1 MRWLMIVLVLTILV
15 IVYGGSNFVVISR
28 VLQSLPDRPVWRW
41 TVGVTL
47 TVCALAYIAGRFLE
61 KVVPCST
68 ACPLIWVGSVW
79 FAILAYSFLIIAA
92 GDLGFGLAGKLTGN
106 PGWVNTA
113 KDWIPRVALVLSVVV
128 SAYGAWNAMRPE
140 VTTYTIT
147 VDKPT
152 TRTRPLSIV
161 ALTDIHMGHI
171 MGPGRIRR
179 LVDEVNKLNPDL
191 VLLPGDVVDEDIRPV
206 MEQDLGRMLME
217 IHAPLG
223 IYAATGNHEFIGGVH
238 EAVEYLES
246 EGIVM
251 LRDRAVRID
260 PDIWIVGRDDRAG
273 RRMGGPVRKELKQ
286 ILEEGSVDPEQLIIL
301 MDHQPH
307 GLDEGVLAG
316 ADIQIS
322 GHTHNGQLWPFNY
335 ITGAIFELDWGY
347 KRKGDT
353 HVVVSCGAGTWG
365 PPVKVGSVSEIV
377 RILVKQPLATESST
391 PETDN
396 VEKIM
401 K

>member
-1 MRWLMIVLVLTILV
+1 MRWMMIVLVLTILV

-28 VLQSLPDRPVWRW
+28 ILQSLPEKPAVRW

-47 TVCALAYIAGRFLE
+47 TIFALAYIAARFLE
-61 KVVPCST
+61 KAVPCTT
-68 ACPLIWVGSVW
+68 ACPLIWIGSVW

-92 GDLGFGLAGKLTGN
+92 GDLGFGLAGKLMGN
-106 PGWVNTA
+106 PDWVNTA
-113 KDWIPRVALVLSVVV
+113 KNWIPRVAIVSAVLI
-128 SAYGAWNAMRPE
+128 SAYGAWNATRPY
-140 VTTYTIT
+140 VTTYTVT

-152 TRTRPLSIV
+152 ARTEDLNIV

-171 MGPGRIRR
+171 MNAGRIRR
-179 LVDEVNKLNPDL
+179 LVDAVNELKPDL
-191 VLLPGDVVDEDIRPV
+191 VLLGGDVVDEDIRPV
-206 MEQDLGRMLME
+206 MEQDLGRMLKE

-223 IYAATGNHEFIGGVH
+223 IYAATGNHEFIGGVKA
-238 EAVEYLES
+238 AVDYLES
-246 EGIVM
+246 EGIIV
-251 LRDRAVRID
+251 LRDRAVRIH

-286 ILEEGSVDPEQLIIL
+286 ILDEGVVEPGQLIIL

-307 GLDEGVLAG
+307 GLDEGVIARVDL
-316 ADIQIS
+316 QVS

-347 KRKGDT
+347 KRKGNT
-353 HVVVSCGAGTWG
+353 HVIVSCGAGTWG

-377 RILVKQPLATESST
+377 RIHVKQPRLDEPPQMITNEG
-391 PETDN
+391 ETASQ
-396 VEKIM
+396 
-401 K
+401 